1 MQTWKYCGI
10 LKLGKFAL
18 FFVHILKFVLFP
30 LFWQLLDLLSSYK
43 DVKIIQFS
51 SMVDAFGGFADSV
64 SCYTLK
70 HVA

>member
-30 LFWQLLDLLSSYK
+30 PVLAAVGF
-43 DVKIIQFS
+43 VVII
-51 SMVDAFGGFADSV
+51 
-64 SCYTLK
+64 
-70 HVA
+70 